1 VSYSDK
7 IKEVI
12 DGSDVAIFMKGTP
25 AFVMCGN
32 SDRALQALRR
42 AGASVTAIDVMPDP
56 QIRRD
61 LTAISGWPTI
71 PQVFVK
77 GELVGGAD
85 IVEELEQSGEL
96 AETLRTKLGDGYA
109 EASAEQTVALA
120 PA

>member
-1 VSYSDK
+1 MSYTDK

-42 AGASVTAIDVMPDP
+42 AGAPVTAVDILPDP
-56 QIRRD
+56 GIRQE
-61 LTAISGWPTI
+61 LTAVSGWPTI

-85 IVEELEQSGEL
+85 IVEELESSGALEQ
-96 AETLRTKLGDGYA
+96 TLREKLGDDYA
-109 EASAEQTVALA
+109 ASRNETTVSLA
-120 PA
+120 

>member
-1 VSYSDK
+1 MSYSDK

-12 DGSDVAIFMKGTP
+12 DGADVAIFMKGTP

-42 AGASVTAIDVMPDP
+42 AGAPVTAVDILSDP
-56 QIRRD
+56 AIRQD

-85 IVEELEQSGEL
+85 IVEELEQSGDLET
-96 AETLRTKLGDGYA
+96 TLREKLGDDYA
-109 EASAEQTVALA
+109 AARAENVISLA
-120 PA
+120 

>member
-1 VSYSDK
+1 MSYSDK
-7 IKEVI
+7 IKGVI
-12 DGSDVAIFMKGTP
+12 EGSDVAIFMKGTP
-25 AFVMCGN
+25 QFVMCGN

-42 AGASVTAIDVMPDP
+42 AGAPVTAIDVLPDP
-56 QIRRD
+56 QIRQE

-96 AETLRTKLGDGYA
+96 EQTLRTKLGDDYA
-109 EASAEQTVALA
+109 ASRAEETIPLS
-120 PA
+120 

>member
-12 DGSDVAIFMKGTP
+12 DGSDVVIFMKGTP

-42 AGASVTAIDVMPDP
+42 SGASVTAVDVLSDP
-56 QIRRD
+56 QIRQE

-85 IVEELEQSGEL
+85 IVEELEQSGDLE
-96 AETLRTKLGDGYA
+96 ETLRTKLGDDYA
-109 EASAEQTVALA
+109 AARDETTVALA
-120 PA
+120 